1 MNAPSRMPLVLA
13 FLIGMFV
20 AATGL
25 AIVVLSSFS
34 DPMVLAVGGIAAAAC
49 VVAGLITWL
58 ILRGVRQEGFEFGD
72 LEEPV
77 AEKPQAAPARIH
89 AVPAEELPPAYLAAV
104 MKGIAANRAAMQSR
118 ELLH

>member
-34 DPMVLAVGGIAAAAC
+34 DPAVLAVAAIAAAAC
-49 VVAGLITWL
+49 IVAGAITWL
-58 ILRGVRQEGFEFGD
+58 ILRGVRQEAFEFAD
-72 LEEPV
+72 LEEP
-77 AEKPQAAPARIH
+77 AARTPTAAPAPIH
-89 AVPAEELPPAYLAAV
+89 AVPAAELPPAYLAAV

-118 ELLH
+118 ELHH

>member
-25 AIVVLSSFS
+25 AIVVLASFS
-34 DPMVLAVGGIAAAAC
+34 DPMVLAVAAIAGAAC

-58 ILRGVRQEGFEFGD
+58 ILRGVREEA
-72 LEEPV
+72 LELADIEVDAP
-77 AEKPQAAPARIH
+77 ERRETPARIRS
-89 AVPAEELPPAYLAAV
+89 VPAAELPPAYLDAV
-104 MKGIAANRAAMQSR
+104 MKGIAANRAAMRSR
-118 ELLH
+118 ELHH

>member
-25 AIVVLSSFS
+25 AVVVLASFS
-34 DPMVLAVGGIAAAAC
+34 DPMVLAVAAIAGAAC
-49 VVAGLITWL
+49 IVAGLITWL
-58 ILRGVRQEGFEFGD
+58 ILRGVQQDTLALAD
-72 LEEPV
+72 LEEEASPEERQPLRV
-77 AEKPQAAPARIH
+77 QPTPPA
-89 AVPAEELPPAYLAAV
+89 ELPPAYLAAV

-118 ELLH
+118 ELH